1 MANAE
6 EVLAAMDAAHEHD
19 VNDTDKHFIIDPIS
33 RQISCVSGERKTVIQ
48 YDHNSERF
56 TFELPRY
63 IEDHDMLLCNLVEL
77 HFINANGAAAA
88 EANAGKYVVS
98 DLRTSLDDE
107 NVLACSWLISRSA
120 TQYAGPLNF
129 LLRFAC
135 VTDTVDYEWHTAVYT
150 EISVSGGMQNGEGTG
165 EIPDEILEQWQALV
179 LNVTYAANEAAES
192 ARAAGAEVLAAAER
206 GDYKGEK
213 GDKGEQG
220 IQGEKGDTGETG
232 PQGERGEKGEKGE
245 KGEQGEQGENGNGI
259 VVLDYFADLSALE
272 TAVPSPKVG
281 DAYGVGTAEPYDI
294 YIYGATSGWV
304 NNGHLQ
310 GAKGV
315 DGTTPVKG
323 VDYWTQED
331 KQSIIDELLAMG
343 IDVTE
348 EINVYTQLLGD
359 LENAVSTMPG
369 EGGGD
374 VTSFKTDETLKFKNG
389 ILSVNTANAVE
400 ENNTLPIA
408 SAAVFS
414 EMASIEALLKTI

>member
-77 HFINANGAAAA
+77 HFINANGSAAA

-213 GDKGEQG
+213 GDKG
-220 IQGEKGDTGETG
+220 D
-232 PQGERGEKGEKGE
+232 R
-245 KGEQGEQGENGNGI
+245 GEQGEIGNGI

-294 YIYGATSGWV
+294 YIYGATSGWI

-374 VTSFKTDETLKFKNG
+374 VTSFKTDETLKFENG

-400 ENNTLPIA
+400 ENNMLPIA

-414 EMASIEALLKTI
+414 ELAAIEALLKTI